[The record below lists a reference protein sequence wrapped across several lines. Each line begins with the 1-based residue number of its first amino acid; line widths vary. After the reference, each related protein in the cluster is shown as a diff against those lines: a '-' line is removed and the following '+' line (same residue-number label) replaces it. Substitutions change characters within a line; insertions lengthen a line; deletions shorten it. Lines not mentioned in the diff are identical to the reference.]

1 MMRRQSKWIY
11 KKRKCIISVHFLS
24 FVFCAPHAR
33 LRHEMRAV
41 IDG

>member
-11 KKRKCIISVHFLS
+11 KKRKCIISVHFLFFWY
-24 FVFCAPHAR
+24 FVHPMHGYV
-33 LRHEMRAV
+33 MRCV

>member
-1 MMRRQSKWIY
+1 MHALM
-11 KKRKCIISVHFLS
+11 HFLF